1 MTAPSESRRIAFAF
15 LAGWMAATLF
25 TVIAAGAVTAPAAI
39 VASAAM
45 MALFVLSSAAYSRFT
60 RNRVSKGESAD
71 FEDSSS
77 KVSADLSLEE
87 RCELYAKA
95 HGLTPRQGEVC
106 LLLVLG
112 RSVGDIAD
120 ELYISK
126 DTVKTHVK
134 SLYTKT
140 GAHSRQELIAAVYGF
155 EA

>member
-1 MTAPSESRRIAFAF
+1 MTAPSENRRIAFAF

-25 TVIAAGAVTAPAAI
+25 TVIAAGAVTAPVAI

-45 MALFVLSSAAYSRFT
+45 MALFALSSAAYSRFT
-60 RNRVSKGESAD
+60 RNRVTKRESAD
-71 FEDSSS
+71 FEEPSS

-112 RSVGDIAD
+112 GSVGDIAD